1 MIAMNKQKEQLKCTM
16 LLLTFF
22 ILAVSGCATS
32 EYKKLAVNI
41 EIEEPPRLEIF
52 NVAVRSQDSNTR
64 ISGKI
69 HKKSHGRTVIPGH
82 LDILVLSIEGEVL
95 HELYAKYRRS
105 SLKARDSIFNV
116 ELPALLPAGSTV
128 YIEHHRTAKHE
139 NC

>member
-1 MIAMNKQKEQLKCTM
+1 MNKQKKLCVGKF

-22 ILAVSGCATS
+22 TLTISGCATP
-32 EYKKLAVNI
+32 EYRELAVNI

-52 NVAVRSQDSNTR
+52 NVAVRSQDSKTF

-82 LDILVLSIEGEVL
+82 LDILVLSSEGELL
-95 HELYAKYRRS
+95 HEIYTKYHRR
-105 SLKARDSIFNV
+105 SLKARDSTFSA
-116 ELPALLPAGSTV
+116 ELPMMVSEGSTV
-128 YIEHHRTAKHE
+128 RIKHHQTAKHE